1 MADEKESHHTEQ
13 LLICLQFVD
22 KESNIK
28 EGFLAFGKFEQTN
41 GESVIKEMMCINE
54 KNNWVLLWSRVR
66 WND

>member
-41 GESVIKEMMCINE
+41 GESVIKEIMCIKE
-54 KNNWVLLWSRVR
+54 KN
-66 WND
+66 D